1 MPCKNFFEILSKK
14 KSVTKEMKKVLYVLL
29 FSPYLNWEKLN
40 EFINQLLI
48 EKSKVQQ
55 FLMYF
60 QKVWIKNKKIRYVG
74 EHIQESILTNC
85 ALESYHKRLNSALE
99 ASSSV
104 ENFYNDLF
112 AFDMKNLREIKS
124 REKEPNKYNT
134 FLAKKE
140 EIYELMKEI
149 VKECAKDNEELD
161 PDLAIVD
168 ENAEEWCEY
177 NEHNNQVF
185 TGFLFENSLSNN
197 SSIID
202 MHMNQILD
210 QFKPG

>member
-1 MPCKNFFEILSKK
+1 
-14 KSVTKEMKKVLYVLL
+14 
-29 FSPYLNWEKLN
+29 
-40 EFINQLLI
+40 
-48 EKSKVQQ
+48 
-55 FLMYF
+55 
-60 QKVWIKNKKIRYVG
+60 
-74 EHIQESILTNC
+74 
-85 ALESYHKRLNSALE
+85 
-99 ASSSV
+99 
-104 ENFYNDLF
+104 
-112 AFDMKNLREIKS
+112 
-124 REKEPNKYNT
+124 
-134 FLAKKE
+134 
-140 EIYELMKEI
+140 MKEI